1 MQQPNRTKNR
11 TVSLGRFLENYLGGK
26 TPKMFPLSSAVL
38 SVLLLT
44 APTAVFAGAG
54 HDHSGASSFQGGSD
68 ANSSVNVDT
77 ETAQRL
83 GIKTEAVKRQP
94 LALGIKTTGQIET
107 LPNQKVEVTTPIQGA
122 KVVELLVEPGAVVTK
137 GQPVAVVTSPDLVDL
152 RVTSQE
158 KRADAIASLQQ
169 AQTDLKLA
177 QQNYQRYLQ
186 ITDAE
191 VKQAQSQMAFAQEKY
206 SKDQQLATEG
216 ALPRRTA
223 LESQTQLAEAQAK
236 YTTANSKRE
245 VIQAEA
251 QIKRAQS
258 AVQVA
263 QERLRLSDSTYNTR
277 LQQLGNRSNS
287 KGLVTIT
294 APISGKV
301 ADREVTIGQT
311 FNDAGGRLMT
321 IVNDSRVFAT
331 ANIYEKDLG
340 QVKTGERVNLRVA
353 SLSDRTFTGRITRI
367 GTSVQGE
374 TRVVPVQAAIENPG
388 GLLKPGMF
396 AELEVLTGQ
405 QSTATLVVPASAVV
419 DNNGKKSVYIQNGN
433 AYQATEVTL
442 GQTSGDMVEVKTG
455 LFEGDIIV
463 TQRATQLYAQSLR
476 GGSKK
481 AEDNHG
487 EEGDKHAEE
496 TQVKGSLPAP
506 WWLLA
511 AGGSTVIAVG
521 AFAAGNFWSSRRQ
534 RQDLVTVGDTNGFSY
549 ETEVYLD
556 NHNHQQ
562 PSLLGSSVVDKGEKE
577 E

>member
-1 MQQPNRTKNR
+1 MMQKPNHTKNR
-11 TVSLGRFLENYLGGK
+11 VISLGRV
-26 TPKMFPLSSAVL
+26 SSAIL
-38 SVLLLT
+38 SLLLLT

-54 HDHSGASSFQGGSD
+54 HDHSGASSFQGGND
-68 ANSSVNVDT
+68 ANSSVSVDQ

-83 GIKTEAVKRQP
+83 GIKTEAVKKQP

-177 QQNYQRYLQ
+177 QQNYQKYLQ

-206 SKDQQLATEG
+206 SKDRQLATEG

-245 VIQAEA
+245 VIEAEA
-251 QIKRAQS
+251 QIKRSQS

-287 KGLVTIT
+287 KGLVTVT

-311 FNDAGGRLMT
+311 FNDAGGKLMT

-340 QVKTGERVNLRVA
+340 QVKTGERVNLKVA
-353 SLSDRTFTGRITRI
+353 SLSDRIFTGRITRI

-374 TRVVPVQAAIENPG
+374 TRVVPVQAAIDNPG

-405 QSTATLVVPASAVV
+405 QSTATLVIPASAVV

-476 GGSKK
+476 GGTKK
-481 AEDNHG
+481 AEDNH
-487 EEGDKHAEE
+487 EEE
-496 TQVKGSLPAP
+496 TQVKGNSLPAP

-534 RQDLVTVGDTNGFSY
+534 RQDLVIAGDMNGFSY
-549 ETEVYLD
+549 ETEMYLD

-562 PSLLGSSVVDKGEKE
+562 PNLLGASVVEKGEKE
-577 E
+577 QEN

>member
-1 MQQPNRTKNR
+1 MQQPNLTKNR
-11 TVSLGRFLENYLGGK
+11 TVSLGRFLENYLGGFASQ
-26 TPKMFPLSSAVL
+26 MFPLSSAVL
-38 SVLLLT
+38 SLLLLT

>member
-1 MQQPNRTKNR
+1 MQQLNLTKNR
-11 TVSLGRFLENYLGGK
+11 IISLCRV
-26 TPKMFPLSSAVL
+26 SSAIL

-44 APTAVFAGAG
+44 APTVVFAGAG

-245 VIQAEA
+245 VIEAEA

-311 FNDAGGRLMT
+311 FNDAGGKLMT
-321 IVNDSRVFAT
+321 IVNDSQVFAT

-340 QVKTGERVNLRVA
+340 QVKTDERVNLRVA
-353 SLSDRTFTGRITRI
+353 SLSERIFTGRITRI

-374 TRVVPVQAAIENPG
+374 TRVVPVQAAIANPG

-419 DNNGKKSVYIQNGN
+419 DTNGKKSVYIQNGN
-433 AYQATEVTL
+433 AYQAAEVTL

-481 AEDNHG
+481 AKDNHG
-487 EEGDKHAEE
+487 EEGDKHEEE
-496 TQVKGSLPAP
+496 TQVKGNLPAP

-511 AGGSTVIAVG
+511 AGGSTVIAVAG
-521 AFAAGNFWSSRRQ
+521 FAAGNFWSSRRQ
-534 RQDLVTVGDTNGFSY
+534 RQDLVTVGDINGFSY
-549 ETEVYLD
+549 EAEVYLD

-562 PSLLGSSVVDKGEKE
+562 PSLLGASVVDKGEKE
-577 E
+577 DKIS